1 MLYALLRMTT
11 SSSTDPTLIHLLTRR
26 AVDEPE
32 ALAFDVKGERLS
44 WDRLLLEARRAA
56 SVLMAH
62 GAARGQPCG
71 IALPTSVDFLAAL
84 FGAQYIGAIPVALN
98 PRLPAAQFQRRARAL
113 GCSLMVCHE
122 GLLASL
128 EPDGI
133 PAVGPDVLRAGSPA
147 PRREPLAGPE
157 DISHLQVTSGTTG
170 EPRAVMLRHRNVMA
184 SVRAAREALDPS
196 TRDVLVGWL
205 PLHHDLG
212 LVRFVFEPVYFGTPS
227 YLLEAAMSALPTWLE
242 TITRVGGTITAAPD
256 FAYRIV
262 GRLVDPRRIDLQS
275 LRIATN
281 GGEVVRQS
289 SIRAFEQLF
298 GTPGVVQPGY
308 GLAEATLGVALVR
321 PGQPR
326 RVDAAGTV
334 SCGRTLGGVD
344 VRITDEEGRPQRA
357 GEPGRILVHG
367 PTVSDGYWHDPEASA
382 EILTDGWLDT
392 GDVGSMDADGE
403 LYVRGRTRAMIK
415 RAGATIAP
423 REIEELVD
431 ELPGARR
438 SAAVGVQADERAVTE
453 DVYIVVEIERSV
465 TARGREELTE
475 AIAATIRRTLGFA
488 PRGVRL
494 VPPGAIPRT
503 ATGKTQYVEL
513 RRRLAE
519 DGVG

>member
-1 MLYALLRMTT
+1 MLYAFLRMTT
-11 SSSTDPTLIHLLTRR
+11 SSSTAPTLIHLLTRR
-26 AVDEPE
+26 AIDQPNE
-32 ALAFDVKGERLS
+32 LAFDVKGQQVT
-44 WDRLLLEARRAA
+44 WDRLLFETRRAA
-56 SVLMAH
+56 SVLVAH
-62 GAARGQPCG
+62 GATRGLPCG
-71 IALPTSVDFLAAL
+71 LALPTSVDFLAAL
-84 FGAQYIGAIPVALN
+84 FGAQYMGAIPVAIN
-98 PRLPAAQFQRRARAL
+98 PRLPAAQVQRRARAL
-113 GCSLMVCHE
+113 GCSVIVCHE

-128 EPDGI
+128 ESDGVPSI
-133 PAVGPDVLRAGSPA
+133 GLDVLRAGSPTR
-147 PRREPLAGPE
+147 RREPDAGP
-157 DISHLQVTSGTTG
+157 DDVSHLQVTSGTTG
-170 EPRAVMLRHRNVMA
+170 EPRAVTLRHRNVMA
-184 SVRAAREALDPS
+184 SVRAAREALDPFP
-196 TRDVLVGWL
+196 RDVLVGWL

-227 YLLEAAMSALPTWLE
+227 YLLDASMAALPTWLE

-262 GRLVDPRRIDLQS
+262 GRLVDPRRIDLRS

-321 PGQPR
+321 PGEPR

-334 SCGRTLGGVD
+334 SCGRPLGGVE
-344 VRITDEEGRPQRA
+344 VRIADDEGRLRQA

-367 PTVSDGYWHDPEASA
+367 PTVSEGYWQDPEASA
-382 EILTDGWLDT
+382 EILIDGWLDT

-453 DVYIVVEIERSV
+453 DVYVVVEIERSV

-475 AIAATIRRTLGFA
+475 AIVGSIRRTLGFA

-494 VPPGAIPRT
+494 VLPGAIPRT
-503 ATGKTQYVEL
+503 ATGKTQYSEL

-519 DGVG
+519 DDVG